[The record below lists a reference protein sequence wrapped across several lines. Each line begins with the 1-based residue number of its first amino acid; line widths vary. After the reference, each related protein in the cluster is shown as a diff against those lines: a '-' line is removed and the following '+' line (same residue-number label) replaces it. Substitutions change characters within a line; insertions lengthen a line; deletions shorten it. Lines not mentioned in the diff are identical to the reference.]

1 MRMLPRNFDFDNM
14 FDAFSEAGTMKC
26 DIYEKDGN
34 YFLEA
39 DLPGMKKSDIN
50 VDYENGYITIKA
62 EKNEETKDEEKN
74 FIRQERFYGSVERKF
89 YVGDIDESKIEAS
102 FDKGVLKLNFPKE
115 SAEKTSKSIEI
126 K

>member
-14 FDAFSEAGTMKC
+14 FDAFSETNAMKC

-39 DLPGMKKSDIN
+39 DLPGMKKDDIT

-62 EKNEETKDEEKN
+62 EENEETKDEGKS

-89 YVGDIDESKIEAS
+89 YVGDIDESKIEAK

-115 SAEKTSKSIEI
+115 AAEKTSKSIEI